1 MVCEKMLPP
10 YRHDSS
16 LEDKLAI
23 RPLPG
28 KISWSGKIAYLDR
41 DGVINQWSE
50 NYVNS
55 PEQVS
60 LLPGAG
66 KSVGSLRRSGFR
78 VCVVTNQS
86 PIGRGYWTHQN
97 LAEIH
102 FRLQEVLLKED
113 SDAELDLILYS
124 PYAPW
129 EESWARKPNPG
140 MLEAARQI
148 FENASS
154 SNTESKPILFGSEWA
169 DRPSEADSFLVGD
182 QDTDIQA
189 AQSFGVTG
197 IKCDTNEGISSV
209 LGQILN

>member
-10 YRHDSS
+10 YRHDSP
-16 LEDKLAI
+16 LEDKLEL

-28 KISWSGKIAYLDR
+28 EISWSGKIAYLDR
-41 DGVINQWSE
+41 DGVLNQWSQD
-50 NYVNS
+50 YVNS
-55 PEQVS
+55 PEQVF

-66 KSVGSLRRSGFR
+66 KSVGSLRRCGFR

-86 PIGRGYWTHQN
+86 PIGRGYWTHQD
-97 LAEIH
+97 LALIH
-102 FRLQEVLLKED
+102 SRLQEILLKED

-124 PYAPW
+124 PYAPG
-129 EESWARKPNPG
+129 EGSWARKPNPG

-148 FENASS
+148 IENSS
-154 SNTESKPILFGSEWA
+154 LPNLEPKPILFGPDWVN
-169 DRPSEADSFLVGD
+169 RPSEDDSFLVGD

-189 AQSFGVTG
+189 AQSFGVPG

-209 LGQILN
+209 LGHILN